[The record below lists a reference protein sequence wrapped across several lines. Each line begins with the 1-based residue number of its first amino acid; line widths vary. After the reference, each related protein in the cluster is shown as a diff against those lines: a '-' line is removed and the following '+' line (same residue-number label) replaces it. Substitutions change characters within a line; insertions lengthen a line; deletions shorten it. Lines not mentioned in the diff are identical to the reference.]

1 MQIPFEIIA
10 VDFDG
15 TLCADEYPVIGKPNE
30 KLIEWLKI
38 KQSYG
43 SRIILWTCRCGDHLQ
58 AAVDWC
64 SSRGLVFDAIND
76 NIPGVV
82 AVMGN
87 SNSRKVFA
95 DVYIDDKS
103 GVVSINGEYMH
114 LPYYGEKDE

>member
-1 MQIPFEIIA
+1 MIPFEIIA

-15 TLCADEYPVIGKPNE
+15 TLCVDEYPVIGEANE
-30 KLIEWLKI
+30 KLIEWLKF
-38 KQSYG
+38 KQDQG

-64 SSRGLVFDAIND
+64 ASRGLVFDAIND

-103 GVVSINGEYMH
+103 GKAYYNGEDIN
-114 LPYYGEKDE
+114 LPYVGEKDD